1 MPLDIGGGI
10 MPDTDPNSKESARG
24 REELLQMEVGLFF
37 TSGEIML
44 PITSCEVVLLKMVVI
59 DGGVGLFFTG
69 WEMTMSNNGRE
80 VASLMMVDVGDK
92 SVSLLVVLLDGL
104 EVPLVVMIDGGCM
117 EGEMSFISIEPMV

>member
-1 MPLDIGGGI
+1 

-80 VASLMMVDVGDK
+80 VASLMMMGVGGIK
-92 SVSLLVVLLDGL
+92 VSLLVVLLSGL

-117 EGEMSFISIEPMV
+117 EGEMSFISIESVV